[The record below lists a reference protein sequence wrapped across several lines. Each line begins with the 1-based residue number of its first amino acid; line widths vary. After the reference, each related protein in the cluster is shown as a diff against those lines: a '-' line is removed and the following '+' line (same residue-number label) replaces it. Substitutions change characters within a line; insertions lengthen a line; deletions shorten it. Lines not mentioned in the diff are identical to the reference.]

1 MDIINITKADLTET
15 NSKLRGY
22 ESKLYIYGDN
32 LIKIFFDDSKI
43 ENKISKLKLLSEKN
57 TGMIKPLDFVAY
69 EGEIIGYTMPY
80 LKNYYPI
87 DPFLLNRKSKKEVL
101 RKLKNKIDELH
112 QEGIIYGDFN
122 NSNLLIND
130 NLDLELC
137 DFDNVAIGGYDT
149 DLKSSIS
156 ERYIK
161 KFGLDETYDE
171 YMYNLYCV
179 CLLDNIHQALVL
191 DYIMHEIHHFKRNNK
206 EYLELVKNYV
216 KLQDKNNFKPLRR
229 L

>member
-1 MDIINITKADLTET
+1 MEVINITKADLTET

-22 ESKLYIYGDN
+22 ESKLYIYGNN

-80 LKNYYPI
+80 LKDYYPI
-87 DPFLLNRKSKKEVL
+87 DPFLISRRNKKEIL
-101 RKLKNKIDELH
+101 RKLKTKIDELH
-112 QEGIIYGDFN
+112 KEGIIYGDFSN
-122 NSNLLIND
+122 NNLLIND

-137 DFDNVAIGGYDT
+137 DFDNVSIGGYDT

-161 KFGLDETYDE
+161 RFGLDDAYDE
-171 YMYNLYCV
+171 YMFNLYCV
-179 CLLDNIHQALVL
+179 CLLDNIHPPLVL
-191 DYIMHEIHHFKRNNK
+191 DYIKKEARLFKKHNK
-206 EYLELVKNYV
+206 EYQELVENYI
-216 KLQDKNNFKPLRR
+216 KLENKKFKPLRR